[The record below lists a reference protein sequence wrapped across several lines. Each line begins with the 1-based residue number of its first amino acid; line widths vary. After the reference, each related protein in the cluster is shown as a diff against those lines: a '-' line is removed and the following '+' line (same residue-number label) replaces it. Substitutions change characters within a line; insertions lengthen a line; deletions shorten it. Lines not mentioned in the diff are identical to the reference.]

1 MRVLSVLHFPVFGGP
16 HNRNAK
22 VGALLRDQGIDSTL
36 LLPEDAIEAASRV
49 EAAGCKTLRIPLAR
63 LRKSLRPAEHV
74 RFIRSFGRNIAE
86 IRQIIRQSA
95 IDVVVVNGLMNP
107 HAAIAAR
114 REGVP
119 VVWQILDSVPP
130 AFVRRI
136 MRPLLN
142 RYASIVMCTGAKVAR
157 DHLGNG
163 NARMPVVLFY
173 PPVDL
178 RRFDTQPLT
187 RATARAELGFGE
199 SDVVIG
205 NIANVNPMKG
215 HLTFV
220 RAAAAA
226 RRVNPHL
233 RFVIFGQ
240 TYDNHRPYTE
250 RLVAEAASL
259 GLQLGKDLQIV
270 NPGSRVAELAQ
281 ALDIY
286 WLTSEPRSEG
296 ISTAAEE
303 AMSLGLPVISTETG
317 SMNEIVRHGENGFM
331 VAPYDVEAICRHTLN
346 LVDDLEL
353 RRKMGSASRRFA
365 LDHFAAEQCAALHH
379 AAYRAACGDKQ
390 ALHQV
395 LETP

>member
-22 VGALLRDQGIDSTL
+22 IGSLLAQQGVESTL
-36 LLPEDAIEAASRV
+36 LLPEDAVEAAARV

-86 IRQIIRQSA
+86 IRQIIRRDA

-119 VVWQILDSVPP
+119 VVWQILDSLPP

-142 RYASIVMCTGAKVAR
+142 RYATVVMCTGAKVAR
-157 DHLGNG
+157 DHLGDG
-163 NARMPVVLFY
+163 KSRMPVVLFY

-178 RRFDTQPLT
+178 RHFDPQLGT
-187 RATARAELGFGE
+187 RAVARTELGFGDA
-199 SDVVIG
+199 DVVVG
-205 NIANVNPMKG
+205 NVANVNPMKG

-226 RRVNPHL
+226 KRVNPHL

-240 TYDNHRPYTE
+240 TYDNHRSYTE
-250 RLVAEAASL
+250 QLTAEAASL
-259 GLQLGKDLQIV
+259 GLRLGKDLQIV
-270 NPGSRVAELAQ
+270 NPGTRVAELAQ

-303 AMSLGLPVISTETG
+303 AMALGLPVISTETG
-317 SMNEIVRHGENGFM
+317 SMNEIVRHGESGFM
-331 VAPYDVEAICRHTLN
+331 VAPHDVDAICRHTLN
-346 LVDDLEL
+346 LVDDPTL
-353 RRKMGSASRRFA
+353 RDRMGSASRRFA
-365 LDHFAAEQCAALHH
+365 LAHFAAEQCAALHH
-379 AAYRAACGDKQ
+379 AAYRAACGDKD
-390 ALHQV
+390 ALVQI
-395 LETP
+395 